1 MGTANAIRNEAGV
14 VSNKI
19 KKVSSG
25 AGNQVEKYNFSI
37 SFLEIVGRK
46 KCYNLVGIKRLSCIA
61 MTGVNNI
68 NVIGNNSASN
78 ILRVATDT
86 AKHVTNITNVI
97 NTISGFES
105 LYTEINKSTGDMLIK
120 AKNISA
126 KIREAGQGAADGII
140 QSLGSEKLGQGI
152 KKKIIVAPLK
162 NPMKKDKVEDQVN
175 SANENPSVNPGGQLI
190 KKTNDAVKE
199 IITSGEQLI
208 KKIKSSLKPS
218 GNRSSSVAVKGNQDQ
233 MKIATGELDK
243 RSKEIIKEIKEMV
256 NTFVPL
262 SFIEKKVENIS
273 FLFVNSGN
281 EVKENVGTL
290 VAKIKEDFQD
300 FKKAVEK
307 FVDVVK
313 KVGTLAAP

>member
-218 GNRSSSVAVKGNQDQ
+218 GNRSSSVA
-233 MKIATGELDK
+233 
-243 RSKEIIKEIKEMV
+243 
-256 NTFVPL
+256 
-262 SFIEKKVENIS
+262 
-273 FLFVNSGN
+273 
-281 EVKENVGTL
+281 
-290 VAKIKEDFQD
+290 
-300 FKKAVEK
+300 
-307 FVDVVK
+307 
-313 KVGTLAAP
+313 